1 MLANRKMKDSGID
14 WIGKIPEDWKIDK
27 MNRICSVI
35 TDYVAS
41 GSFADL
47 AENVKYLDEPDYAML
62 VRTMDVSNKGYSSK
76 PVYINEHA
84 YNYLKNSNLFGGE
97 LLLPNIGGV
106 GEIYI
111 VPKLYDK
118 MSLAPNSIIIKTNY
132 YDKYYYYFFYCEAGA
147 LSIKQIS
154 QSTAQLKFN
163 KTQFKQIK
171 GCVPPLLEQQKI
183 ADFLDEK
190 CSHIDSVLEKT
201 RASIEEYKQ
210 LKQSV
215 ITQAVTK
222 GIRPNRPMKDSGNL
236 WFGNIP
242 SDWNVYKTKYL
253 FSIKKNIAGEEGH
266 TVLSITQKGIVPKDI
281 SKNEG
286 QMAENYSKY
295 QLVAEGD
302 FAMNHMDLLTG
313 WIDISNYNGV
323 TSPDY
328 RVFVLN
334 KSDICNK
341 QYYLYLMQMC
351 YFNKIFYG
359 LGQGVSG
366 LGRWRLQ
373 ADKFLNFCLPNPH
386 ISEQEEIVSY
396 LDNKCSEIDK
406 LIMKKEQLIEELE
419 TYKKSLIYEYVTG
432 KKEVC

>member
-1 MLANRKMKDSGID
+1 MTRAMKDSGID
-14 WIGKIPEDWKIDK
+14 WISEIPEDWDIYRNKIVFS
-27 MNRICSVI
+27 C
-35 TDYVAS
+35 
-41 GSFADL
+41 
-47 AENVKYLDEPDYAML
+47 
-62 VRTMDVSNKGYSSK
+62 NKEIVG
-76 PVYINEHA
+76 E
-84 YNYLKNSNLFGGE
+84 NSNNTQ
-97 LLLPNIGGV
+97 LLSLTTGGV
-106 GEIYI
+106 KTKDIHSVGGKLPESFDTYQYVTIDDIVMCLFDLDMSAVFSGISNYNGMISPAYKVLKCNNNYI
-111 VPKLYDK
+111 IPKYADYWFSFVFVDRKFTSYAKNLRYTLSYDEFGVLPIVLP
-118 MSLAPNSIIIKTNY
+118 SLP
-132 YDKYYYYFFYCEAGA
+132 
-147 LSIKQIS
+147 
-154 QSTAQLKFN
+154 
-163 KTQFKQIK
+163 
-171 GCVPPLLEQQKI
+171 EQQKI

-201 RASIEEYKQ
+201 RASIDEYKQ

-215 ITQAVTK
+215 ITKAVTK

>member
-1 MLANRKMKDSGID
+1 MTRTMKDSGID
-14 WIGKIPEDWKIDK
+14 WIGEIPEDWHVDK

-41 GSFADL
+41 GSFGDL
-47 AENVKYLDEPDYAML
+47 AENVQYLDEPDYAML
-62 VRTMDVSNKGYSSK
+62 IRTIDISCKGHESK
-76 PVYINEHA
+76 PVYINKHA
-84 YNYLKNSNLFGGE
+84 YEYLHNSNLFGGE
-97 LLLPNIGGV
+97 VILPNIGASV
-106 GEIYI
+106 GDVYI
-111 VPKLYDK
+111 VPNLYDK
-118 MSLAPNSIIIKTNY
+118 MSLAPNSIMIKPTINN
-132 YDKYYYYFFYCEAGA
+132 KFVYYYFSSSAGR
-147 LSIKQIS
+147 LSLYNIA
-154 QSTAQLKFN
+154 QSTAQPKFN
-163 KTQFKQIK
+163 KTDFRQIK
-171 GCVPPLLEQQKI
+171 MPLPHMSEQEKI

-190 CSHIDSVLEKT
+190 CKHIDSVLEKT

-215 ITQAVTK
+215 ITQAITK

>member
-1 MLANRKMKDSGID
+1 MKDSGIE
-14 WIGKIPEDWKIDK
+14 WIGEIPKDWKIDK

-190 CSHIDSVLEKT
+190 CSHIDSVLEKV
-201 RASIEEYKQ
+201 RASIDEYKQ

-222 GIRPNRPMKDSGNL
+222 GIRPNRPMKDSGIE
-236 WFGNIP
+236 WIGEIP
-242 SDWNVYKTKYL
+242 QDWSIIAHKYVMYKDKKICEHYNGEDIISLTM
-253 FSIKKNIAGEEGH
+253 SGVIKRDLDAGGKMP
-266 TVLSITQKGIVPKDI
+266 TTFDG
-281 SKNEG
+281 
-286 QMAENYSKY
+286 Y
-295 QLVAEGD
+295 QYVEPE
-302 FAMNHMDLLTG
+302 DLLLCLFD
-313 WIDISNYNGV
+313 IDVTPRCVGV
-323 TSPDY
+323 VKDYGITSPAY
-328 RVFVLN
+328 SRFKVN
-334 KSDICNK
+334 KG
-341 QYYLYLMQMC
+341 
-351 YFNKIFYG
+351 YFNKYYDYLLRMIDN
-359 LGQGVSG
+359 
-366 LGRWRLQ
+366 
-373 ADKFLNFCLPNPH
+373 DKVFVHLAKNLRSSLKEDDFGAIKTIVPPMLEQKQ
-386 ISEQEEIVSY
+386 ISDY
-396 LDNKCSEIDK
+396 LDDKCSEIDK
-406 LIMKKEQLIEELE
+406 LITKKEQLIAELE

-432 KKEVC
+432 KKEVK

>member
-1 MLANRKMKDSGID
+1 MTRAMKDSGID
-14 WIGKIPEDWKIDK
+14 WISEIPEDWDIYRNKIVFS
-27 MNRICSVI
+27 C
-35 TDYVAS
+35 
-41 GSFADL
+41 
-47 AENVKYLDEPDYAML
+47 
-62 VRTMDVSNKGYSSK
+62 NKEIVG
-76 PVYINEHA
+76 E
-84 YNYLKNSNLFGGE
+84 NSNNTQ
-97 LLLPNIGGV
+97 LLSLTTGGV
-106 GEIYI
+106 KTKDIHSVGGKLPESFDTYQYVTIDDIVMCLFDLDMSAVFSGTSNYNGMISPAYKVLKCNNNYI
-111 VPKLYDK
+111 IPKYADYWFSFVFVDRKFTSYAKNLRYTLSYDEFGVLPIVLP
-118 MSLAPNSIIIKTNY
+118 SLP
-132 YDKYYYYFFYCEAGA
+132 
-147 LSIKQIS
+147 
-154 QSTAQLKFN
+154 
-163 KTQFKQIK
+163 
-171 GCVPPLLEQQKI
+171 EQQKI

-201 RASIEEYKQ
+201 RASIDEYKQ

-215 ITQAVTK
+215 ITKAVTK

-386 ISEQEEIVSY
+386 IREQEEIVSY

-406 LIMKKEQLIEELE
+406 LIMKKEQLREELE

>member
-1 MLANRKMKDSGID
+1 MKDSGIE

-222 GIRPNRPMKDSGNL
+222 GIRPNRPMKDSGIE
-236 WFGNIP
+236 WIGQIP
-242 SDWNVYKTKYL
+242 EDWKVYRG
-253 FSIKKNIAGEEGH
+253 KNILKLLSKPVEETDTVITCFRDGEVTLRSKRREDGFTISLQEIGYQGIDIGDLVVHGMDGFAGAIGISDSRGKG
-266 TVLSITQKGIVPKDI
+266 TPVLSVLD
-281 SKNEG
+281 SKQNKRYLMYYLRS
-286 QMAENYSKY
+286 MA
-295 QLVAEGD
+295 
-302 FAMNHMDLLTG
+302 F
-313 WIDISNYNGV
+313 NGV
-323 TSPDY
+323 FIALATGIRVRSCDTSW
-328 RVFVLN
+328 N
-334 KSDICNK
+334 KLKNLPYPIPTKDE
-341 QYYLYLMQMC
+341 
-351 YFNKIFYG
+351 
-359 LGQGVSG
+359 
-366 LGRWRLQ
+366 Q
-373 ADKFLNFCLPNPH
+373 A
-386 ISEQEEIVSY
+386 EIVSY
-396 LDNKCSEIDK
+396 LDSKCSKIDK
-406 LIMKKEQLIEELE
+406 LIEKKEQLVEELE
-419 TYKKSLIYEYVTG
+419 AYKKSLIYEYATG

>member
-1 MLANRKMKDSGID
+1 MTRAMKDSGIE
-14 WIGKIPEDWKIDK
+14 WIGEIPEDWDIVKIKHLCDFYNGYAFDSSDFK
-27 MNRICSVI
+27 FDGNCSVI
-35 TDYVAS
+35 RIGDIAQGTINLDTCAKVEADGDTLEKYALKKDDIVIALS
-41 GSFADL
+41 GATIGKVGYI
-47 AENVKYLDEPDYAML
+47 ETTPDN
-62 VRTMDVSNKGYSSK
+62 T
-76 PVYINEHA
+76 YINQRVA
-84 YNYLKNSNLFGGE
+84 IIRSRINKLIYQWLNAGYISSNIPILSNSSAQPNISTQTIGNLFVS
-97 LLLPNIGGV
+97 LPSSM
-106 GEIYI
+106 
-111 VPKLYDK
+111 P
-118 MSLAPNSIIIKTNY
+118 
-132 YDKYYYYFFYCEAGA
+132 
-147 LSIKQIS
+147 
-154 QSTAQLKFN
+154 
-163 KTQFKQIK
+163 
-171 GCVPPLLEQQKI
+171 EQQKI

-190 CSHIDSVLEKT
+190 CKHIDSVLEKT

-215 ITQAVTK
+215 ITKAVTK

-406 LIMKKEQLIEELE
+406 LIMKKEQLREELE